1 MSEHLVNYIKLYPLS
16 TESFWECAETAT
28 VKLLWKVIFD
38 LEWRALLLIKNR
50 SHTLMQLFNK
60 RKNYLFTKKT
70 YKLSEFLKS
79 TFW

>member
-38 LEWRALLLIKNR
+38 LEWRALLLS